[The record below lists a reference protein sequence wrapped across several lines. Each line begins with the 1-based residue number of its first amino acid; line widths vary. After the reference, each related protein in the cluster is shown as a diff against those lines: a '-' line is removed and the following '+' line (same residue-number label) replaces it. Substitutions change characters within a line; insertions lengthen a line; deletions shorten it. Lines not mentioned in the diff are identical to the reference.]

1 MDDQRAREEA
11 LRFAL
16 ETFPERTITMEAVV
30 ARAEVLRR
38 FLMGENDAD
47 D

>member
-11 LRFAL
+11 LRFAIDTNPDRTLKEDVVL
-16 ETFPERTITMEAVV
+16 E
-30 ARAEVLRR
+30 RAEKFRR

-47 D
+47 A